1 MRAHTMTRF
10 PGGLV
15 RLQVVGTWLLPL
27 VEMELRAF
35 LLALTFHHGHA
46 SRFGGPCPYYIRSA
60 PSLLMFDRVPS
71 YTKHHRFIAHAYPSY
86 STNKWIAQPYINS
99 SPGPPWRGFS
109 TFHAIVHGDRWP
121 VEMPSVTSTPTAH
134 TSFTTPVLISNVNPF
149 VPFLSV
155 SDKNSSRFTIATSS
169 LTLSATDLPPN
180 AGVSQASI
188 SGFFAGCLSRSY
200 AC

>member
-1 MRAHTMTRF
+1 M
-10 PGGLV
+10 L
-15 RLQVVGTWLLPL
+15 
-27 VEMELRAF
+27 
-35 LLALTFHHGHA
+35 
-46 SRFGGPCPYYIRSA
+46 
-60 PSLLMFDRVPS
+60 
-71 YTKHHRFIAHAYPSY
+71 
-86 STNKWIAQPYINS
+86 
-99 SPGPPWRGFS
+99 
-109 TFHAIVHGDRWP
+109 HAIVHSDQYP
-121 VEMPSVTSTPTAH
+121 VDMPSVASTPTAH

>member
-1 MRAHTMTRF
+1 MVLR
-10 PGGLV
+10 
-15 RLQVVGTWLLPL
+15 
-27 VEMELRAF
+27 ELRRGGYEVTHTLVDKAEDFNRALDQGSWDVIIADYALPRFYALAAF
-35 LLALTFHHGHA
+35 QL
-46 SRFGGPCPYYIRSA
+46 
-60 PSLLMFDRVPS
+60 V
-71 YTKHHRFIAHAYPSY
+71 K
-86 STNKWIAQPYINS
+86 Q
-99 SPGPPWRGFS
+99 RGL
-109 TFHAIVHGDRWP
+109 D
-121 VEMPSVTSTPTAH
+121 
-134 TSFTTPVLISNVNPF
+134 